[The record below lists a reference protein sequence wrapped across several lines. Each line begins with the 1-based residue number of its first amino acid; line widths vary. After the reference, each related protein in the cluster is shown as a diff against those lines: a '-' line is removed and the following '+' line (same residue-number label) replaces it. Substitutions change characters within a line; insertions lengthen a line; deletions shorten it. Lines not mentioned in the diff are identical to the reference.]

1 MSSEEMSYLLEVSLP
16 DTGKGEY
23 YIVKCKDPS
32 MCAETT
38 CLLHSGE
45 LVKACNVSF
54 KTTVSRLVFDEGA
67 KYLGIGV
74 IHI

>member
-1 MSSEEMSYLLEVSLP
+1 MSEKIDYETFLP
-16 DTGKGEY
+16 YKERGEF

-54 KTTVSRLVFDEGA
+54 KTIVSRLVSDEGA

>member
-1 MSSEEMSYLLEVSLP
+1 MSPEEKVDYEVSLP
-16 DTGKGEY
+16 DTKKGEH
-23 YIVKCKDPS
+23 YIIKCKDPS
-32 MCAETT
+32 MCDETT

-54 KTTVSRLVFDEGA
+54 KTTVSRLLSDEGA

>member
-1 MSSEEMSYLLEVSLP
+1 MSSEAKIDYEVSLP
-16 DTGKGEY
+16 YKERGEF

-32 MCAETT
+32 T
-38 CLLHSGE
+38 CDEATHLLRSGE
-45 LVKACNVSF
+45 LVKACYVSF
-54 KTTVSRLVFDEGA
+54 KTTVSRLVSDEGA

>member
-1 MSSEEMSYLLEVSLP
+1 MSSEAKIDYEVSLP
-16 DTGKGEY
+16 YKERGEF

-32 MCAETT
+32 MCAEVT

-45 LVKACNVSF
+45 LVKACYVSF
-54 KTTVSRLVFDEGA
+54 KSTVSRLVFDEGG

-74 IHI
+74 VHI